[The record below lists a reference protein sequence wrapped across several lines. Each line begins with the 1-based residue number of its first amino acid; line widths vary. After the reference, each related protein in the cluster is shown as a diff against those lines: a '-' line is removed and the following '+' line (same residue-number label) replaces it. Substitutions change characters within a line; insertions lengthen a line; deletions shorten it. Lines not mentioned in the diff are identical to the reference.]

1 LNADMVLGVRFIDSI
16 PSCVPAPR
24 STFFD
29 SNGFSPEALR
39 WVDQIAERP

>member
-1 LNADMVLGVRFIDSI
+1 MNADMVLGVRFIDSI
-16 PSCVPAPR
+16 PSCVPAPS